1 MDIRTTCHKFK
12 MLRDRF
18 PTNSRFPWQQLF
30 FVTLTPKKWEHEIG
44 NEENCFQE
52 KPNLSDNNLQKS

>member
-1 MDIRTTCHKFK
+1 